1 MWKNGPIWS
10 GGENFKRSISFAEFG
25 VKIMPHVLFMQ
36 FEYPNWSG
44 QMGWRPL
51 MCYKFTMSSRLPRR
65 LKHFIERAD
74 VDKRE
79 IQIQNFDCH
88 TQIPFWDVNN
98 SAMKNLILSKLR
110 IQHAYL
116 FFLLFLYSI
125 TETFYWETKG
135 KSKFKTYTHLDC
147 YAQKLLWEA
156 RTNIMIKLLSISS
169 ENSKCMGLFRI
180 ESNVI
185 SRLSCL
191 KELLVP
197 KNCYSVEWIFIGPR
211 SDHSLP
217 MSVTDSLTDS
227 VHWVTT
233 LLKMEWI
240 DPCWRNQISKQ
251 CWYWNE
257 IEV

>member
-79 IQIQNFDCH
+79 IQIQNLH
-88 TQIPFWDVNN
+88 TSW
-98 SAMKNLILSKLR
+98 LLR
-110 IQHAYL
+110 
-116 FFLLFLYSI
+116 
-125 TETFYWETKG
+125 TK
-135 KSKFKTYTHLDC
+135 T
-147 YAQKLLWEA
+147 
-156 RTNIMIKLLSISS
+156 IMRS
-169 ENSKCMGLFRI
+169 ENQYHDKTTFLSTVRISKCMGLFRI

-217 MSVTDSLTDS
+217 MSVTDSLTES
-227 VHWVTT
+227 R
-233 LLKMEWI
+233 
-240 DPCWRNQISKQ
+240 PCWRF
-251 CWYWNE
+251 NE
-257 IEV
+257 LT